1 MAAMDS
7 RAEKQ
12 VLRME
17 RKMSKMDPMRFSREE
32 VMDDI
37 FERGFFE
44 GGLGAG
50 GGGGVERGGGLVKG
64 IFL

>member
-1 MAAMDS
+1 MVATDS

-17 RKMSKMDPMRFSREE
+17 RKMSKMDAMRFSREE

-37 FERGFFE
+37 FEGGGFFLE
-44 GGLGAG
+44 EVGGF
-50 GGGGVERGGGLVKG
+50 ERLRG
-64 IFL
+64 